1 MMMTRNEPDIIV
13 VDAGGTS
20 SKFGVFRDGKLVNK
34 IKLPSSHILQ
44 VGIEKMIEIL
54 SQGIDQIKLG
64 RDFKIVFGLAGFGSD
79 QKIRDQI
86 EGAIKEKFNIYDYY
100 LTNDIELAYYSEFE
114 RETGI
119 LLILGTGSIAYK
131 YENNEFIRTGGWGYK
146 IGDEASGYDLGM
158 KLIKE
163 FTKEADKRREK
174 TDLYQCVREYFS
186 LENDYDLILRVQNMN
201 RTEIASLSGLVFD
214 LYKKD
219 NKKAKEIIDYMV
231 LEIVELIRALDSEKI
246 KKVAIFGG
254 LTKSDIGLEKIIK
267 NKLRDD
273 IDLVVAKN
281 DALEGGYKL
290 SREVFS

>member
-1 MMMTRNEPDIIV
+1 MIMTTTESDIIV
-13 VDAGGTS
+13 VDAGGTT
-20 SKFGVFRDGKLVNK
+20 SKFAIFRDGKLVNK

-44 VGIEKMIEIL
+44 VGREKMLETL
-54 SQGIDQIKLG
+54 AQGIEEVKLD

-79 QKIRDQI
+79 QKIRD
-86 EGAIKEKFNIYDYY
+86 EIKNSIKDRFSLYDYY
-100 LTNDIELAYYSEFE
+100 LTNDVELAYYSEFG
-114 RETGI
+114 RKTGI

-163 FTKEADKRREK
+163 FTKEADNRREK
-174 TDLYQCVREYFS
+174 TELYYLLKEYFS
-186 LENDYDLILRVQNMN
+186 LGNDYDMILRVQNMD
-201 RTEIASLSGLVFD
+201 RTQIASLSGLVFD

-219 NKKAKEIIDYMV
+219 NKKAKEIIASMI
-231 LEIVELIRALDSEKI
+231 LEIVELVKALDSEKV
-246 KKVAIFGG
+246 KKVALFGG
-254 LTKSDIGLEKIIK
+254 LTKSNIGLEKLIK
-267 NKLRDD
+267 NKLRE
-273 IDLVVAKN
+273 DLEVVVAKN

>member
-1 MMMTRNEPDIIV
+1 MIMTINEPDIIV

-20 SKFGVFRDGKLVNK
+20 SKFAIFRDGECQKK

-44 VGIEKMIEIL
+44 VGREKMIEIL
-54 SQGIDQIKLG
+54 TQGIEEVKLD

-79 QKIRDQI
+79 QKIREEIKNAI
-86 EGAIKEKFNIYDYY
+86 EDKFIHYDYY
-100 LTNDIELAYYSEFE
+100 LTNDVELAYYSEFG
-114 RETGI
+114 RQTGI

-131 YENNEFIRTGGWGYK
+131 YENNKFIRTGGWGYK

-163 FTKEADKRREK
+163 FTKEADNRREK
-174 TDLYQCVREYFS
+174 TELYFLLKEYFS
-186 LENDYDLILRVQNMN
+186 LGNDYDMIIRVQNMD
-201 RTEIASLSGLVFD
+201 RTQIASLSGLVFD

-219 NKKAKEIIDYMV
+219 NKKAKEIIASMI
-231 LEIVELIRALDSEKI
+231 LEIVELIKALDSEKV
-246 KKVAIFGG
+246 KKVALFGG
-254 LTKSDIGLEKIIK
+254 LTKSNIGLEKLIK
-267 NKLRDD
+267 NKLRED

-281 DALEGGYKL
+281 DALDGGYKL

>member
-1 MMMTRNEPDIIV
+1 MKMSKNEPDIIV

-20 SKFGVFRDGKLVNK
+20 SKFGIFRDGKLINK
-34 IKLPSSHILQ
+34 SKLPSSHILQ
-44 VGIEKMIEIL
+44 VGSKKMTEIL
-54 SQGIDQIKLG
+54 FQGIEEIKLD

-79 QKIRDQI
+79 QKIRYEIKDAI
-86 EGAIKEKFNIYDYY
+86 EDKFSSYDYY

-119 LLILGTGSIAYK
+119 LIILGTGSIAYK
-131 YENNEFIRTGGWGYK
+131 YESKKFIRAGGWGYR

-174 TDLYQCVREYFS
+174 TDLYKCVREYFS
-186 LENDYDLILRVQNMN
+186 LENDYDLILKVQNMN
-201 RTEIASLSGLVFD
+201 RTQIASLSGLVFD
-214 LYKKD
+214 LYKK
-219 NKKAKEIIDYMV
+219 NNNKAKEIIDFMV
-231 LEIVELIRALDSEKI
+231 LEIVELIGALDSEKV
-246 KKVAIFGG
+246 KKVALFGG
-254 LTKSDIGLEKIIK
+254 LTKSDIGFDKLIK
-267 NKLRDD
+267 NKLRED

-290 SREVFS
+290 SGVVFS

>member
-1 MMMTRNEPDIIV
+1 MTKNEPDIIV

-44 VGIEKMIEIL
+44 VGREKMIEIL
-54 SQGIDQIKLG
+54 GQGIDQVKLD

-79 QKIRDQI
+79 QKIRDQT
-86 EGAIKEKFNIYDYY
+86 EDAIKEKFNIYDYY

-174 TDLYQCVREYFS
+174 TELYKCVREYFS
-186 LENDYDLILRVQNMN
+186 LENDYDLILRVQNMD
-201 RTEIASLSGLVFD
+201 RTQIASLSGLVFD
-214 LYKKD
+214 LYKKN
-219 NKKAKEIIDYMV
+219 NKKAKEIIDSML
-231 LEIVELIRALDSEKI
+231 LEIVELIRALDSGNV
-246 KKVAIFGG
+246 KKVALFGG
-254 LTKSDIGLEKIIK
+254 LTKSDIGLEKLIK
-267 NKLRDD
+267 TKLREG
-273 IDLVVAKN
+273 IDLVIVKN
-281 DALEGGYKL
+281 DALEGGYEL

>member
-1 MMMTRNEPDIIV
+1 MIMTITKSDIIV

-20 SKFGVFRDGKLVNK
+20 SKFAIFRDGKCQKN

-44 VGIEKMIEIL
+44 VGREKMLETL
-54 SQGIDQIKLG
+54 AQGIEEVKLD

-79 QKIRDQI
+79 QKIRDEIKNAI
-86 EGAIKEKFNIYDYY
+86 EDRFSLYDYY
-100 LTNDIELAYYSEFE
+100 LTNDVELAYYSEFG

-158 KLIKE
+158 KIIKE

-174 TDLYQCVREYFS
+174 TDLYFLMKEYFS
-186 LENDYDLILRVQNMN
+186 LENDYDMIFRVQNMS
-201 RTEIASLSGLVFD
+201 RTEIANLSSFVFD

-219 NKKAKEIIDYMV
+219 NKKAKAIINSMIS
-231 LEIVELIRALDSEKI
+231 EAVELINALDSEKV
-246 KKVAIFGG
+246 KKVALFGG
-254 LTKSDIGLEKIIK
+254 LTKSDIGLEKLIK
-267 NKLRDD
+267 NRLRE
-273 IDLVVAKN
+273 DLVVVVAKN
-281 DALEGGYKL
+281 DALKGGYNL
-290 SREVFS
+290 SSEVFS

>member
-54 SQGIDQIKLG
+54 SQGIDQVKLD

-174 TDLYQCVREYFS
+174 TDLYQYVREYFS

-201 RTEIASLSGLVFD
+201 RTQIASLSGLVFD

-219 NKKAKEIIDYMV
+219 NKKAKEIIDSMV
-231 LEIVELIRALDSEKI
+231 LEIVELINALDSEKV

-267 NKLRDD
+267 NKLRENLD
-273 IDLVVAKN
+273 IVVAKN

>member
-20 SKFGVFRDGKLVNK
+20 SKFGVFRDGKLINE

-201 RTEIASLSGLVFD
+201 RTQIASLSGLVFD

-219 NKKAKEIIDYMV
+219 NKKAKEIIDSMV
-231 LEIVELIRALDSEKI
+231 LEIVELINALDSEKV

-267 NKLRDD
+267 NKLRENLD
-273 IDLVVAKN
+273 IVVAKN

>member
-1 MMMTRNEPDIIV
+1 MIMTTTESDIIV
-13 VDAGGTS
+13 VDAGGTT
-20 SKFGVFRDGKLVNK
+20 SKFAIFRDGRLVNK

-44 VGIEKMIEIL
+44 VGREKMLETL
-54 SQGIDQIKLG
+54 AQGIEEVKLD
-64 RDFKIVFGLAGFGSD
+64 RDFKMVFGLAGFGSD
-79 QKIRDQI
+79 QKIRDEI
-86 EGAIKEKFNIYDYY
+86 KDAIKERFNIYDYY

-114 RETGI
+114 RQTGI

-131 YENNEFIRTGGWGYK
+131 YENNDFIRTGGWGYK

-163 FTKEADKRREK
+163 FTKETDKRREK
-174 TDLYQCVREYFS
+174 TELYKCVREYFS
-186 LENDYDLILRVQNMN
+186 LENDYDLMLKVQNMN
-201 RTEIASLSGLVFD
+201 RTQIASLSGLVFD

-219 NKKAKEIIDYMV
+219 NKKAKEIIASMV
-231 LEIVELIRALDSEKI
+231 LEIVELINALDSEKV
-246 KKVAIFGG
+246 KKVALFGG
-254 LTKSDIGLEKIIK
+254 LTKSDIGLEKLIK
-267 NKLRDD
+267 NKIRED

>member
-1 MMMTRNEPDIIV
+1 MIMTTTESDIIV
-13 VDAGGTS
+13 VDAGGTT
-20 SKFGVFRDGKLVNK
+20 SKFAIFRYGKLVNK

-44 VGIEKMIEIL
+44 VGREKMLETL
-54 SQGIDQIKLG
+54 AQGIEEVKLD

-79 QKIRDQI
+79 QKIRDEI
-86 EGAIKEKFNIYDYY
+86 KNAIKDRFSLYDYY
-100 LTNDIELAYYSEFE
+100 LTNDVELAYYSEFG
-114 RETGI
+114 RKTGI

-163 FTKEADKRREK
+163 FTKEADNRREK
-174 TDLYQCVREYFS
+174 TELYYLLKEYFS
-186 LENDYDLILRVQNMN
+186 LGNDYDMILRVQNMD
-201 RTEIASLSGLVFD
+201 RTQIASLSGLVFD

-219 NKKAKEIIDYMV
+219 NKKAKEIIASMI
-231 LEIVELIRALDSEKI
+231 LEIVELVKALDSEKV
-246 KKVAIFGG
+246 KKVALFGG
-254 LTKSDIGLEKIIK
+254 LTKSNIGLEKLIK
-267 NKLRDD
+267 NKLRE
-273 IDLVVAKN
+273 DLEVVVAKN

>member
-1 MMMTRNEPDIIV
+1 MIMTKNEPDIIV

-44 VGIEKMIEIL
+44 VGREKMIEIL
-54 SQGIDQIKLG
+54 GQGIDQVKLD

-79 QKIRDQI
+79 QKIRDQT
-86 EGAIKEKFNIYDYY
+86 EDAIKEKFNIYDYY

-174 TDLYQCVREYFS
+174 TELYKCVREYFS
-186 LENDYDLILRVQNMN
+186 LENDYDLILRVQNMD
-201 RTEIASLSGLVFD
+201 RTQIASLSGLVFD
-214 LYKKD
+214 LYKKN
-219 NKKAKEIIDYMV
+219 NKKAKEIIDSML
-231 LEIVELIRALDSEKI
+231 LEIVELIRALDSGNV
-246 KKVAIFGG
+246 KKVALFGG
-254 LTKSDIGLEKIIK
+254 LTKSDIGLEKLIK
-267 NKLRDD
+267 TKLREG
-273 IDLVVAKN
+273 IDLVIVKN
-281 DALEGGYKL
+281 DALEGGYEL

>member
-267 NKLRDD
+267 NKLRENLD
-273 IDLVVAKN
+273 IVVAKN